1 MARRP
6 KPTDIEPLLD
16 RMMALAEPSRW
27 SIVQLLG
34 GEPHTVGQL
43 AQATGL
49 SLAVT
54 SRHVQRLRRVGIVV
68 GERRGKRLICTRSGP
83 DTTIGRWL
91 DAALGETPVAVAE
104 YSEAEAPRPVMRPG
118 PQPRAPQKSEPEV
131 EKPEVEKPADQP
143 EYRPGGDIDDFLL

>member
-34 GEPHTVGQL
+34 REPRSVGQL
-43 AQATGL
+43 ARATGL

-54 SRHVQRLRRVGIVV
+54 SRHVSRLRRVGIVV
-68 GERRGKRLICTRSGP
+68 GEKRGKQLICTRSGP
-83 DTTIGRWL
+83 NTNIGRWL
-91 DAALGETPVAVAE
+91 DAALAETSAAVAE
-104 YSEAEAPRPVMRPG
+104 YSEAEAPRPLTGPG
-118 PQPRAPQKSEPEV
+118 TQPEASQTKE
-131 EKPEVEKPADQP
+131 PEVEKPADEP

>member
-34 GEPHTVGQL
+34 EEPHTVGQL
-43 AQATGL
+43 ARATGL

-54 SRHVQRLRRVGIVV
+54 SRHVQRLRRAGIVV
-68 GERRGKRLICTRSGP
+68 GEKRGKELVCTRSGS

-91 DAALGETPVAVAE
+91 DAALEETPAAVAE
-104 YSEAEAPRPVMRPG
+104 YSETEASRPLTRPG
-118 PQPRAPQKSEPEV
+118 PQSRVSPSQ
-131 EKPEVEKPADQP
+131 KPEAEKATDEP

>member
-43 AQATGL
+43 ARATGL
-49 SLAVT
+49 SLAVI
-54 SRHVQRLRRVGIVV
+54 SRRVQRLRRVGLVV
-68 GERRGKRLICTRSGP
+68 GEKRGKELICTRSGP
-83 DTTIGRWL
+83 DTTVGRWL
-91 DAALGETPVAVAE
+91 DAALGETPVAVTE
-104 YSEAEAPRPVMRPG
+104 YSEMEAPRPLTEPG
-118 PQPRAPQKSEPEV
+118 PQARVSEN
-131 EKPEVEKPADQP
+131 KQPEVEKPADEP

>member
-34 GEPHTVGQL
+34 EQQHTVGQL
-43 AQATGL
+43 ARATGL

-68 GERRGKRLICTRSGP
+68 GEKRGKELICTRSGS
-83 DTTIGRWL
+83 DTSIGRWL
-91 DAALGETPVAVAE
+91 DAALEETPVAVAE
-104 YSEAEAPRPVMRPG
+104 YSEKEAPRPLTRPG
-118 PQPRAPQKSEPEV
+118 PKVMAPVAQ
-131 EKPEVEKPADQP
+131 KPEVEKPADEP